1 MNVGK
6 SFYEI
11 YKTLLTV
18 EEDPKYAKHS
28 IAAMVRWVFEE
39 LESTGQEVTP
49 ESIERV
55 LKKEF
60 GLYEAPTK
68 KKKAS

>member
-6 SFYEI
+6 SFYEVWKI
-11 YKTLLTV
+11 LLTV
-18 EEDPKYAKHS
+18 EEPKFAKHTM
-28 IAAMVRWVFEE
+28 AAMVCWVFEE

-60 GLYEAPTK
+60 SRYDDAPADK
-68 KKKAS
+68 KVS